1 MNRKLL
7 TPKSKA
13 EGELTSRYLS
23 DEAQQY
29 LNDCSGFVNLYKTIN
44 DKYVIDFYGTFTE
57 FDTLDQVDENLKDLA
72 KEYVDEESSF

>member
-13 EGELTSRYLS
+13 EGEIASRYLS
-23 DEAQQY
+23 DEAQHY

-44 DKYVIDFYGTFTE
+44 DKYVIDFYGTLTL
-57 FDTLDQVDENLKDLA
+57 FDTLDQVNENLTDLA
-72 KEYVDEESSF
+72 KEMEDDNND